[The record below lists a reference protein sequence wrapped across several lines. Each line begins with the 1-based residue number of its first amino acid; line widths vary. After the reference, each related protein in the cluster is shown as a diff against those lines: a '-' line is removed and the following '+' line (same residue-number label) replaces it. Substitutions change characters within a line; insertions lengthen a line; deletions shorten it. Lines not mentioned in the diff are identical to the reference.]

1 MENHIDRKL
10 PSAYK
15 TLDFNRE
22 GRNSISIMF
31 NIGMV
36 LSTLVASYVY
46 PLGGKTFT
54 IFQVSGIVFLPGLL
68 AYRG

>member
-15 TLDFNRE
+15 ALDFNRE
-22 GRNSISIMF
+22 GRNSIRIMF

-36 LSTLVASYVY
+36 LST
-46 PLGGKTFT
+46 
-54 IFQVSGIVFLPGLL
+54 
-68 AYRG
+68 